1 MGIAM
6 LLYINVRK
14 SVLKLV
20 SSDFFTTVW
29 SCYYALCA
37 LMASRMRSRPVRIT
51 LFGIAR
57 FRRI

>member
-1 MGIAM
+1 M

-14 SVLKLV
+14 SVRKV
-20 SSDFFTTVW
+20 ASSDFFTTVC
-29 SCYYALCA
+29 SCYCALCA
-37 LMASRMRSRPVRIT
+37 LMASRMRSRPVLIT

>member
-1 MGIAM
+1 M

-14 SVLKLV
+14 SVRKV
-20 SSDFFTTVW
+20 ASSDFFTTVW
-29 SCYYALCA
+29 SCYCALCA

-57 FRRI
+57 FKRI